1 MPTVSQLKEAIKE
14 LGGEVRA
21 SMKKADCLAALNTL
35 PGGEAKLVELNAVK
49 LQTEDLG
56 KITEKA
62 LCIALG
68 IPYNGKYKYGEPPAA
83 LQARLTALVPLLPT
97 DLVHT
102 AAAGARYDY
111 TSASDPSK
119 HISVKTTKG
128 GSKVAPQCIGQPQ
141 PAAFCERIGIPFVS
155 VPALKKTIQ
164 DDIATV
170 ILPAMAA
177 FTFDCQT
184 VYYNERT
191 GQLQLITLKT
201 PIDWASSSHT
211 YTWTCGHEAWANS
224 ASVKISVGGGE
235 PKVLA
240 EFQFHSSSRTNMA
253 NRWCFENVLTIFRDN
268 FEIVNI
274 A

>member
-1 MPTVSQLKEAIKE
+1 MPTIAQIKDAIKA
-14 LGGEVRA
+14 LGGVVRA
-21 SMKKADCLAALNTL
+21 SMKKAECQAMLVAL
-35 PGGEAKLVELNAVK
+35 PGGAAKFAELDAVK

-62 LCIALG
+62 ICNALG
-68 IPYNGKYKYGEPPAA
+68 ISYNGKYKYGEPPAA

-141 PAAFCERIGIPFVS
+141 PAAFCERVGIPFVS
-155 VPALKKTIQ
+155 VPVLKKTIQ

-170 ILPAMAA
+170 ILPKMAE

-184 VYYNERT
+184 VYYNEHT

-201 PIDWASSSHT
+201 PIDWTKHT
-211 YTWTCGHEAWANS
+211 YSWTCGHEAWANS
-224 ASVKISVGGGE
+224 ASVKIIVGDGE

-268 FEIVNI
+268 FEIVDI

>member
-1 MPTVSQLKEAIKE
+1 MPTIAQIKDAIKE
-14 LGGEVRA
+14 LGGTVRG
-21 SMKKADCLAALNTL
+21 SMKKADCLVALAAL
-35 PGGEAKLVELNAVK
+35 PGGAAKLAELDAVK

-62 LCIALG
+62 LCNALG
-68 IPYNGKYKYGEPPAA
+68 ISYNGKYKYGEPPAA
-83 LQARLTALVPLLPT
+83 LQARLATLVPLLPT

-102 AAAGARYDY
+102 AAAGAQYDY
-111 TSASDPSK
+111 TSASDQSK

-128 GSKVAPQCIGQPQ
+128 GGKVAPQCIGQPQ
-141 PAAFCERIGIPFVS
+141 PAAFCERVGIPFVS

-170 ILPAMAA
+170 ILPAMTA

-184 VYYNERT
+184 VYYNART

-201 PIDWASSSHT
+201 PIDWTSHT
-211 YTWTCGHEAWANS
+211 YTWTCGHDAWANS
-224 ASVKISVGGGE
+224 ASVKIKVAGSETE

-268 FEIVNI
+268 FDIVDI

>member
-1 MPTVSQLKEAIKE
+1 MPTIAQIKDSIKA
-14 LGGEVRA
+14 LGGVARG
-21 SMKKADCLAALNTL
+21 SMKKADCLAALKAL
-35 PGGEAKLVELNAVK
+35 PGGAAKLAELDAIK

-62 LCIALG
+62 ICNVLG
-68 IPYNGKYKYGEPPAA
+68 ISYNGKYKYGEPPAA
-83 LQARLTALVPLLPT
+83 LQARLATLVPLLPT

-119 HISVKTTKG
+119 HISIKTTKG
-128 GSKVAPQCIGQPQ
+128 GSKVAPQCIGQSQ

-191 GQLQLITLKT
+191 GKIQLITLKT
-201 PIDWASSSHT
+201 PIDWASHT
-211 YTWTCGHEAWANS
+211 YSWTCGHEAWANS
-224 ASVKISVGGGE
+224 ASVKISVGDSETE

-268 FEIVNI
+268 FEIVDI

>member
-1 MPTVSQLKEAIKE
+1 MPTIAQIRDAIKA
-14 LGGEVRA
+14 LGGAVRG
-21 SMKKADCLAALNTL
+21 SMKKADCLAALAAL
-35 PGGEAKLVELNAVK
+35 PGGEAKLAEISAVK

-62 LCIALG
+62 LCNALG
-68 IPYNGKYKYGEPPAA
+68 IPYNGKYKYGEPPAT
-83 LQARLTALVPLLPT
+83 LQARLATLAPLLPT

-111 TSASDPSK
+111 TSAADPSK

-141 PAAFCERIGIPFVS
+141 PAAFCERVGIPFVS

-201 PIDWASSSHT
+201 PIDWTKHT
-211 YTWTCGHEAWANS
+211 YSWTCGHEAWANS
-224 ASVKISVGGGE
+224 ASVKIIVGDGE

-253 NRWCFENVLTIFRDN
+253 NRWCFDNVLTIFRDN
-268 FEIVNI
+268 FEIGDI